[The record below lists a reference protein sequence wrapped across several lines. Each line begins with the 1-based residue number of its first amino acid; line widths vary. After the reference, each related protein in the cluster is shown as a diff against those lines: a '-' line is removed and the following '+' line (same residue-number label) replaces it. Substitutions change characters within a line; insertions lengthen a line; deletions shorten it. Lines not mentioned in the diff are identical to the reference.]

1 MAFRW
6 MCSLLRAGY
15 WPMKSSRGFF
25 VVYELVCFGL
35 SLVLL
40 TCAAQGLVA
49 CLRQQEQELELQ
61 EAWQVAQMAAAGL
74 ASEENYYTEQEAKEQ
89 NGYQYVEV
97 RVYATKDGR
106 QLCSLVEALP

>member
-1 MAFRW
+1 MRICEFSKISASPANR
-6 MCSLLRAGY
+6 SGVIGST
-15 WPMKSSRGFF
+15 PSS
-25 VVYELVCFGL
+25 VDSSV
-35 SLVLL
+35 
-40 TCAAQGLVA
+40 VA

-89 NGYQYVEV
+89 NGYQYLEV
-97 RVYATKDGR
+97 KVYATKDGR

>member
-40 TCAAQGLVA
+40 TCAAQGFVA

-61 EAWQVAQMAAAGL
+61 EAWQVAQRAAAGL
-74 ASEENYYTEQEAKEQ
+74 ASEENYYTEQETKDQ
-89 NGYQYVEV
+89 NGYQYLEV
-97 RVYATKDGR
+97 KVYATKDGK

>member
-40 TCAAQGLVA
+40 TCAAQGFVA

-61 EAWQVAQMAAAGL
+61 EAWQFAQMVAAGL
-74 ASEENYYTEQEAKEQ
+74 ASEEDYYTEQEVKEQ

-97 RVYATKDGR
+97 SVYATKDGR
-106 QLCSLVEALP
+106 QLCYLVEALP